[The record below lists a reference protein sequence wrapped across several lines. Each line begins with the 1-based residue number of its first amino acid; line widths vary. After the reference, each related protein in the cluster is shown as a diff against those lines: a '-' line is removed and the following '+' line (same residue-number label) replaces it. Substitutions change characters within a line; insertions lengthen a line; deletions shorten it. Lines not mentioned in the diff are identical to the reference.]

1 MGAVACSLIVRAA
14 LALSFATVASADD
27 ALVLPKSRMSLKL
40 EHLFSFATHERW
52 NPQGRAEALAGA
64 FDGRALD
71 SSLFSTLAVL
81 DPLLPGGRASIGDS
95 AVHFEYQFDILRVT
109 AAYGITDQLTLG
121 LDLLYY
127 WVHND
132 VDVAVHT
139 GPGSSANVGLRT
151 GAGAGPCAVPVAVL
165 PLSCPNTRRFTTEDV
180 QQILGPG
187 LPGIPGFG
195 WTGCEFFYV
204 AQKRLKL
211 MSVYAISFMA

>member
-1 MGAVACSLIVRAA
+1 MERVARLLSSGRIPLGLVFFAPRLWLVVGLLAAKRGQTKPLISASRAGSMGAVACSLIVRAA

-27 ALVLPKSRMSLKL
+27 ALVLPKGRMSLKL

-81 DPLLPGGRASIGDS
+81 DPLVPGGRASIGDS

-121 LDLLYY
+121 LDLLY
-127 WVHND
+127 
-132 VDVAVHT
+132 
-139 GPGSSANVGLRT
+139 
-151 GAGAGPCAVPVAVL
+151 
-165 PLSCPNTRRFTTEDV
+165 
-180 QQILGPG
+180 
-187 LPGIPGFG
+187 
-195 WTGCEFFYV
+195 
-204 AQKRLKL
+204 
-211 MSVYAISFMA
+211 